1 MKKLLFTTLCLGTL
15 MGIGNQ
21 SLALANPIENESIEL
36 PNVIDNQEIYT
47 RSANFTVDITV
58 GAYGQY
64 ISKTFDVNKLIG
76 TNHNAIYVK
85 FSPTKMSGKYTLRVF
100 KNGSIIKTQTITGG
114 SAPVS
119 FTVENCTNASDKYYV
134 TVNNE
139 TSQTLTGSLYVNTRI
154 N

>member
-21 SLALANPIENESIEL
+21 SLAFANPIENESSEL
-36 PNVIDNQEIYT
+36 PNVIDNQEIYE
-47 RSANFTVDITV
+47 RSADFTVNITV

-64 ISKTFDVNKLIG
+64 LSKTFDVNKVIG
-76 TNHNAIYVK
+76 TDHNAIYVK
-85 FSPTKMSGKYTLRVF
+85 FSPTQMSGKYTIRVF
-100 KNGSIIKTQTITGG
+100 KNGSVIRTQTITGG
-114 SAPVS
+114 SSPTS
-119 FTVENCTNASDKYYV
+119 FTVENCNNPSDKYYV

-139 TSQTLTGSLYVNTRI
+139 TEKTLTGSLYVNTRL